1 MLLENIVVKL
11 YLDFGING
19 ARMASRVAIGDRLNS
34 MKILFRI
41 A

>member
-19 ARMASRVAIGDRLNS
+19 AGMASMRGNWQQVL
-34 MKILFRI
+34 
-41 A
+41 